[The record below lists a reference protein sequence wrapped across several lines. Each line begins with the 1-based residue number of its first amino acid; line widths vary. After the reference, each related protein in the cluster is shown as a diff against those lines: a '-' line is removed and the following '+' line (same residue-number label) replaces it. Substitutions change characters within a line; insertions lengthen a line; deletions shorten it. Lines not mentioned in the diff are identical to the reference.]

1 MLKVNMK
8 KIILISCIQ
17 IALLSAVYAQVIP
30 KGMNYQAVARNPEGS
45 VIANETVGLKIVLF
59 SNKDGRR
66 IDYYSE
72 THQTTTSALGLFNL
86 IIGEGIKEQGEYGLI
101 PWSSENIWLEVSI
114 KNNAHNQFTKLSSGK
129 LLAVP
134 YAMHAGTT
142 GKIIEQKK
150 VSVSSFAPP
159 PPGVISTTWSVFGNA
174 KTDESGNPFRVNSLG
189 TTDLIDVIMITNNE
203 ERLRIDKKGDIF
215 TKHNFEI
222 GKNLNILGNTS
233 IQQTLT
239 IDDSLKVKKNVLLNT
254 VSGSTINYG
263 PFTVLRNSPTYLS
276 GTLIVDKAGSLDST
290 LTVQGPTDLNSRLF
304 VNDTSPTKLTGT
316 LQVDGITDLN
326 DSMVVHNMSPVHLT
340 GTLTVD
346 KSTNLND
353 SLSVN
358 LMSPT
363 HLSGTLQVD
372 KQTNLDDS
380 LSVNDMGPVILSGT
394 MTVVKDAE
402 FKSNV
407 LLNDT
412 VQSNNTVT
420 GTMVVTGGFGLV
432 GNLNVGGS
440 STFGGPVRFDSPI
453 SITDPTQSVDTLTGA
468 FIIAGGVGIGRNV
481 NVGGTTTVA
490 GMTTIT
496 DTSQS
501 VNTGTGALK
510 VIGGT
515 GIIKN
520 LNVGGTTTIAG
531 RTFMM
536 DTTQS
541 IDKATG
547 SLKVIGGT
555 AINQDLNVQGMTT
568 ILDTTQSNNI
578 TSGALKVSGGVG
590 IGRQLFVG
598 GMTSLLNTAISTDAS
613 SGALK
618 VSGGVG
624 ILKQLNVGGITC
636 ILDTSQSVNLFPIT
650 GALRVSGGVGIKSN
664 VNIGGNLNVKFS
676 SFFKAGLDLKNNLSV
691 TTPLS
696 YIASFNNLTDSNG
709 ISIQVNSTS
718 PSATNRF
725 VEFRK
730 SGGTV
735 IGRIQGENIS
745 EYLNNEN
752 YKREL
757 EVLEHDVTFAEI
769 AVATAAF
776 FVVAGAAELVG
787 ASSSSTACV
796 GFLGCATAPVV
807 SFIVKAGINVAA
819 RGVGLGLAVVRRD
832 AVKLRRDEF
841 ITAKAPPHV
850 GVTYESGAGDYA
862 EWLAK
867 ADTTELFLPGY
878 IVGMKH
884 GKISKKLDAQS
895 KPMVISTQPIVL
907 GNMPDK
913 TDLFEKVAFLG
924 QVPVQILGKVSAG
937 DYILP
942 SGHEDGLGRAVH
954 PDQLKAE
961 DYDQI
966 VGVAWGT
973 SDESYSVVNTAIGL
987 NDDDIGRIAIKN
999 MNEINALKS
1008 SVTQS
1013 NLILSKLIPGF
1024 KSLTQTPDGDY
1035 NNIPIANH
1043 DMIFSKEMSQRFV
1056 NSFKNK
1062 MDFSEISRD
1071 DVLEVMTITGNA
1083 LIQNGGKLEDI
1094 PFWYQ
1099 FKTDPVYQDFF
1110 IKSVQGVYKHVVQSQ
1125 LNKQKLVQK

>member
-1 MLKVNMK
+1 MK
-8 KIILISCIQ
+8 KLILISCIQ
-17 IALLSAVYAQVIP
+17 LALLSDLVAQVIP
-30 KGMNYQAVARNPEGS
+30 KGMNYQAVARDSDGGL
-45 VIANETVGLKIVLF
+45 IASELVGLKIVLF
-59 SNKDGRR
+59 SNKDGLRV
-66 IDYYSE
+66 DYYSE

-86 IIGEGIKEQGEYGLI
+86 VIGEGIKDQGEYGLI

-114 KNNAHNQFTKLSSGK
+114 KNNKHTNFAKLSSGK

-142 GKIIEQKK
+142 AKLIEQKK
-150 VSVSSFAPP
+150 VPVSSFAPP
-159 PPGVISTTWSVFGNA
+159 LPGVVSTTWSVFGNA

-189 TTDLIDVIMITNNE
+189 TTDMIDVIMITNNE
-203 ERLRIDKKGDIF
+203 ERLRIDKQGDIF
-215 TKHNFEI
+215 TKHNFEV

-254 VSGSTINYG
+254 LSGSTINYG
-263 PFTVLRNSPTYLS
+263 PFTVLNNSPTYLS

-290 LTVQGPTDLNSRLF
+290 LTVQGPTDINSRLF

-316 LQVDGITDLN
+316 LQVDGISDLN
-326 DSMVVHNMSPVHLT
+326 DSLVVHNMSPVHLT
-340 GTLTVD
+340 GTLTVN

-358 LMSPT
+358 VMSPT
-363 HLSGTLQVD
+363 HLSGTLKVD

-380 LSVNDMGPVILSGT
+380 LTISDMGPTILSGT
-394 MTVVKDAE
+394 LTVVKDAE

-412 VQSNNTVT
+412 VQSNNAVT

-440 STFGGPVRFDSPI
+440 SKFGGPVRFDSPI

-468 FIIAGGVGIGRNV
+468 FIIAGGVGIGKNV
-481 NVGGTTTVA
+481 NVGGTSTVA
-490 GMTTIT
+490 GMTSVT

-501 VNTGTGALK
+501 NNTGTGALK

-531 RTFMM
+531 KTFIT
-536 DTTQS
+536 DATQS
-541 IDKATG
+541 VDKSSG
-547 SLKVIGGT
+547 SLKVIGGVG
-555 AINQDLNVQGMTT
+555 INQNLNVGGMTS
-568 ILDTTQSNNI
+568 ILDSTQSESI
-578 TSGALKVSGGVG
+578 FSGALKVSGGVG

-598 GMTSLLNTAISTDAS
+598 GMTSLFNTAISTDAS

-618 VSGGVG
+618 VTGGVG
-624 ILKQLNVGGITC
+624 IQKQLNVGGITC
-636 ILDTSQSVNLFPIT
+636 LLDATQSVNFMT
-650 GALRVSGGVGIKSN
+650 GALKVSGGVGIKSN
-664 VNIGGNLNVKFS
+664 INIGGNMSVGLGS
-676 SFFKAGLDLKNNLSV
+676 TFKSGLDLKNNLLV
-691 TTPLS
+691 TSPNS
-696 YIASFNNLTDSNG
+696 YIAVFRNLTDSNG
-709 ISIQVNSTS
+709 ISIQVNSAA

-730 SGGTV
+730 NGGSV
-735 IGRIQGENIS
+735 IGRIQGENVS

-832 AVKLRRDEF
+832 AVKVRRDDF

-867 ADTTELFLPGY
+867 ADTTEMFLPGY

-884 GKISKKLDAQS
+884 GRISKKLDAQS

-907 GNMPDK
+907 GNMPDNK
-913 TDLFEKVAFLG
+913 DHFEKVAFLG
-924 QVPVQILGKVSAG
+924 QVPVQVLGKVKAG

-954 PDQLKAE
+954 PDLMKAE

-966 VGVAWGT
+966 VGMAWGA
-973 SDESYSVVNTAIGL
+973 SDESYGVVNTAIGL
-987 NDDDIGRIAIKN
+987 NDDDIGRIAIQN
-999 MNEINALKS
+999 MNEINALKL

-1013 NLILSKLIPGF
+1013 NLILSKIIPGF

-1056 NSFKNK
+1056 NSINNK
-1062 MDFSEISRD
+1062 MDFSGISRD

-1094 PFWYQ
+1094 PFWNQ